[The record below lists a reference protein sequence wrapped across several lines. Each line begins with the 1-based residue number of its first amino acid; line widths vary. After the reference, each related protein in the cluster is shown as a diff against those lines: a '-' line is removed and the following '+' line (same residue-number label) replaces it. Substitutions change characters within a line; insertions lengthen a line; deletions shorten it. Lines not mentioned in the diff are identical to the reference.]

1 MKRVLISFPAITLVF
16 ASILMFFASSNSL
29 LAGFRFPQDQ
39 QGSGVRVT
47 LSGNVTD
54 PSGAA
59 IPGVLIEVR
68 TLDTPGGEVAHTRSD
83 QSGNFEVSVPV
94 GRYRLSASA
103 PAFTREEQVLN
114 VDQSQARWSV
124 RLSLERLSSQVVV
137 SASAEPTPAV
147 DAPVLVDVLTK
158 RDIDER
164 QEIWLASLLTSAPG
178 ATISQL
184 GPMGGVTSFFLDG
197 GDFNFTKFL
206 VDGVPINQP
215 GGAIEIENYDL
226 EGVDKVEIVHGA
238 SSAMYGS
245 DAVSGVVQ
253 VLSHR
258 GTTSEPEL
266 DLLSEG
272 GAFSTAMGTAQ
283 LSGLLGRFDYSASA
297 GYFRSDGQG
306 PNDYFRD
313 VPFSGNFGWKFS
325 DTDSVRLT
333 VREAES
339 DAGVPGQT
347 LLLAPSFVDH
357 DDLKNLATGLTW
369 RFSTGEHWQHQ
380 IEVSD
385 SRIQQAFINSFGN
398 AYNLF
403 NRFDLNE
410 QSSYLFSKGSASV
423 GYMYEVEN
431 GSEGGPHSR
440 RNNQAGYAE
449 VRYDPVKRVTVTV
462 GARAEANDSFGTRVV
477 PRVGVAYAVRY
488 GHDFWGATR
497 LRGSYGSGIKE
508 PDFFDSFSQ
517 DPCDPGN
524 PNLAPERSS
533 TFSVGADQ
541 MLSSDRLRVSAD
553 YFYNSYYDIVSF
565 SSFPPTPTCPFGAG
579 AFFNT
584 DKARA
589 AGAHGAF
596 ESKFWKWLRVTGNY
610 TYDDSKVIKAPNFF
624 DPTLAPGNR
633 LAKRPLHSATL
644 IANAHFWRTNFN
656 LAGYYVGRRT
666 DSDFLGLGIT
676 SNPSYVRWDLATSVA
691 LTQGLSGVVRV
702 ENLFDRHYQD
712 AIGYPALGL
721 NYRAG
726 IRYTWGGGE
735 RAGADMQ

>member
-1 MKRVLISFPAITLVF
+1 MKTLRFSFSAIASLLVCLAVPSSFPAALPIQTQQ
-16 ASILMFFASSNSL
+16 SS
-29 LAGFRFPQDQ
+29 AT
-39 QGSGVRVT
+39 VT
-47 LSGNVTD
+47 FSGNVTD

-59 IPGVLIEVR
+59 IPNVSIEVR
-68 TLDTPGGEVAHTRSD
+68 VPGGTAVVAHAITD
-83 QSGNFEVSVPV
+83 QTGNFQLSVAA
-94 GRYRLSASA
+94 GRYELKASA
-103 PAFTREEQVLN
+103 PSFTVEARVLN
-114 VDQSQARWSV
+114 IDQPQKRWDV

-147 DAPVLVDVLTK
+147 DAPMLVDVLTK
-158 RDIDER
+158 QDIDER
-164 QEIWLASLLTSAPG
+164 QEIWLAPLLTSASG
-178 ATISQL
+178 AAISQL

-197 GDFNFTKFL
+197 GDYDFTKFL

-226 EGVDKVEIVHGA
+226 QGVDKVEVVHGA
-238 SSAMYGS
+238 SSALFGS

-253 VLSHR
+253 VFSHR

-266 DLLSEG
+266 DIFSEG
-272 GAFSTAMGTAQ
+272 GTFSTALGTAQ
-283 LSGLLGRFDYSASA
+283 LSGVLGRFDYSASG

-306 PNDYFRD
+306 PNAYFRD

-325 DTDSVRLT
+325 DTDSLRLT
-333 VREAES
+333 VRETES
-339 DAGVPGQT
+339 DAGVAGQT
-347 LLLAPSFVDH
+347 LLLAPSLVDH

-398 AYNLF
+398 SYNLF

-410 QSSYLFSKGSASV
+410 QSSYLFPKGGVSL

-431 GSEGGPHSR
+431 GSEGGPHAR
-440 RNNQAGYAE
+440 RNNQGGYAE
-449 VRYDPVKRVTVTV
+449 VRYNPAKRVTVTV
-462 GARAEANDSFGTRVV
+462 GGRAEANGSFGTRVV

-488 GHDFWGATR
+488 GQDFWGATR
-497 LRGSYGSGIKE
+497 LRSSYGLGIKE

-517 DPCDPGN
+517 DVCDPGN
-524 PNLAPERSS
+524 PNLSPERSA

-541 MLSSDRLRVSAD
+541 MLSSDRLRISGD

-565 SSFPPTPTCPFGAG
+565 ASFPPTPACPFGTG
-579 AFFNT
+579 NFFNT

-589 AGAHGAF
+589 FGAHGGF
-596 ESKFWKWLRVTGNY
+596 ESKFWSWLRVTGNY
-610 TYDDSKVIKAPNFF
+610 TYDDSRVLKSPNFF

-644 IANAHFWRTNFN
+644 IANAHYWRMNWN

-676 SNPSYVRWDLATSVA
+676 SNPSYVRWDLATSIL
-691 LTQGLSGVVRV
+691 LTHRLSATARV
-702 ENLFDRHYQD
+702 ENLFDRRYQD

-726 IRYTWGGGE
+726 IRYVWGGGD
-735 RAGADMQ
+735 RGGGGAQ